1 MRSGSL
7 CCRILLHNSI
17 MKRHVLIFG
26 LVGGLLI
33 ATLQYTE
40 YRFVIIEHSVELY
53 GALVAILFATFG
65 IWLGLRITRRRET
78 IRETVVVREV
88 LVPAEAPALEPFP
101 PN

>member
-1 MRSGSL
+1 
-7 CCRILLHNSI
+7 

-53 GALVAILFATFG
+53 NALVAILFAAFG
-65 IWLGLRITRRRET
+65 I
-78 IRETVVVREV
+78 
-88 LVPAEAPALEPFP
+88 
-101 PN
+101 

>member
-1 MRSGSL
+1 
-7 CCRILLHNSI
+7 

-53 GALVAILFATFG
+53 SGQE
-65 IWLGLRITRRRET
+65 RE
-78 IRETVVVREV
+78 
-88 LVPAEAPALEPFP
+88 ALEGSRERVWA
-101 PN
+101 